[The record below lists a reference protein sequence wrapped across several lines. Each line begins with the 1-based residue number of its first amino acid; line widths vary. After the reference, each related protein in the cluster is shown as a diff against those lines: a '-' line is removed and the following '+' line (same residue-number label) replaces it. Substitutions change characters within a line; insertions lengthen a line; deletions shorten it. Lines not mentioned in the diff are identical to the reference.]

1 MSKVCAM
8 TRKYEDLIKELKEI
22 LQKIED
28 NQTGLDEAIALYERG
43 AVLIKEAEELLA
55 SAELKITMLGRD

>member
-1 MSKVCAM
+1 M
-8 TRKYEDLIKELKEI
+8 TQTFEDLMKEIKEI

-43 AVLIKEAEELLA
+43 AVLIRRAEEILT

>member
-1 MSKVCAM
+1 M
-8 TRKYEDLIKELKEI
+8 TQTFEDLMKEIKEI

-43 AVLIKEAEELLA
+43 AVLIRQAEEILA
-55 SAELKITMLGRD
+55 NAELKITMLGRD

>member
-1 MSKVCAM
+1 M
-8 TRKYEDLIKELKEI
+8 TQTFEDLMKEIKEI

-43 AVLIKEAEELLA
+43 AVLIRQAEEILA
-55 SAELKITMLGRD
+55 GAELKITMLGRD

>member
-1 MSKVCAM
+1 M
-8 TRKYEDLIKELKEI
+8 TQKYEDLMKELKEI

-28 NQTGLDEAIALYERG
+28 RDTGLDEAIVLYERG
-43 AVLIKEAEELLA
+43 AVLIRQAEEVLA

>member
-1 MSKVCAM
+1 M
-8 TRKYEDLIKELKEI
+8 TQTFEDLMKEIKEI

-43 AVLIKEAEELLA
+43 AVLIRQAEEILA

>member
-1 MSKVCAM
+1 M
-8 TRKYEDLIKELKEI
+8 TQKYEDLMKELKEI

-28 NQTGLDEAIALYERG
+28 RDTGLDDAIVLYERG
-43 AVLIKEAEELLA
+43 AVLIRQAEEVLA

>member
-1 MSKVCAM
+1 M
-8 TRKYEDLIKELKEI
+8 TQTFEDLMKEIKEI

-43 AVLIKEAEELLA
+43 AVLIRQAEEILA
-55 SAELKITMLGRD
+55 SAEMKISMLGRD

>member
-1 MSKVCAM
+1 M
-8 TRKYEDLIKELKEI
+8 TQTFEDLMKEIKEI

-43 AVLIKEAEELLA
+43 AVLIRQAEEILA
-55 SAELKITMLGRD
+55 GAEMKITMLGRD

>member
-1 MSKVCAM
+1 M